1 MIPDSWTSSSAYF
14 TPLTWAVIL
23 SVPLVWPL
31 VLGIAT
37 AVLTKKK
44 EK

>member
-1 MIPDSWTSSSAYF
+1 MIPNSWTSPVAYF

-23 SVPLVWPL
+23 ALPLVWPL
-31 VLGIAT
+31 YVTIAV
-37 AVLTKKK
+37 AVLTKR